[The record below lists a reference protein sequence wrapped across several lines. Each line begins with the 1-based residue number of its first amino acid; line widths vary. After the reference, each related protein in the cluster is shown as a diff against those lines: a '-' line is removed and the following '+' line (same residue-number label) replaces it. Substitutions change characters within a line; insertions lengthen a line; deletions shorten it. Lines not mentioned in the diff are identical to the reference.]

1 MDSNK
6 QLVDVNEA
14 LKIAVEGIRCGWFT
28 EEAYDAVAALLGET
42 PTVDAVE
49 VEHGEWIPTKYM
61 IPSVMCS
68 ECSYTVGK
76 EYEMEFKY
84 CPNCGTKMEAAQ

>member
-1 MDSNK
+1 MESDK

-42 PTVDAVE
+42 PTVNAVE
-49 VEHGEWIPTKYM
+49 VVHGRWVNEQNGFMYYDAVC
-61 IPSVMCS
+61 SVCGGHNS
-68 ECSYTVGK
+68 SASN
-76 EYEMEFKY
+76 Y
-84 CPNCGTKMEAAQ
+84 CPDCGAKMEANK